1 MKAYWVMTFRS
12 IAAQSGVDLYAE
24 AAQPVIRAFGG
35 RILAAGVPDHV
46 HEAGL
51 RERVAIVEFDSV
63 EAAEAA
69 YSSPEYL
76 ATLRH
81 LENSAVRDARIIR
94 GLSG

>member
-1 MKAYWVMTFRS
+1 MKGYWVMTFRS
-12 IAAQSGVDLYAE
+12 IDDQSGVDRYAE

-35 RILAAGVPDHV
+35 RVLAAGVPEHV

-51 RERVAIVEFDSV
+51 RERVAIVEFESV

-76 ATLRH
+76 STVRH
-81 LENSAVRDARIIR
+81 LEGAAVRDARIIG
-94 GLSG
+94 GLD

>member
-1 MKAYWVMTFRS
+1 MKGYWVMTFRS
-12 IAAQSGVDLYAE
+12 IDDQSGVDRYAE

-35 RILAAGVPDHV
+35 RVLAAGVPEHV

-51 RERVAIVEFDSV
+51 RERVAIVEFESV

-76 ATLRH
+76 ATVRH
-81 LENSAVRDARIIR
+81 LEGAAVRDARIIG
-94 GLSG
+94 GLD